1 MRVIPNHADR
11 DADVGQDQDD
21 RNERK
26 PLYPID
32 VLVLPHFTPPQDKD
46 GGRRRRKTDTIQKDG
61 IIEDLKVRM
70 GDMKTKMGD
79 MKTRMDEKDG
89 EIEGLNEKVDGLQEQ
104 TVTLRRE
111 LKTEKNGRQDDMNAL
126 REVRRSTLISTFCH
140 AQT

>member
-1 MRVIPNHADR
+1 MRTDGKPTFLACSTNQEMESRFEDLLMTVKNDLNAKMGDMKTKMGNMKAR
-11 DADVGQDQDD
+11 MDEKDD
-21 RNERK
+21 
-26 PLYPID
+26 
-32 VLVLPHFTPPQDKD
+32 
-46 GGRRRRKTDTIQKDG
+46 
-61 IIEDLKVRM
+61 IIGDLKVRM

-126 REVRRSTLISTFCH
+126 REVRRPILISTFCC